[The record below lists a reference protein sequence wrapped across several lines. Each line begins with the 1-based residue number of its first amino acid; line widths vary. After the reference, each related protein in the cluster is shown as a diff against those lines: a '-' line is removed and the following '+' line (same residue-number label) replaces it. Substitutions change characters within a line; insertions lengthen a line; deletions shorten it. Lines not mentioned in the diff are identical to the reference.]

1 MIRLE
6 VLFDEAH
13 HLRNALSS
21 LLGNMMRRSALILI
35 FTLFFG
41 EFAMATDPSPTDE
54 YAQLKSK
61 VEMLQQQVT
70 FLNAQRAV
78 DVAKQTQDAQ
88 LTQAITE
95 ALKNQATA
103 QLNLINTQIALDT
116 AKQTQESQ
124 LAKAVAD
131 ALKNQAAAQFSLE
144 AEQAKGPFAE
154 LSGIKAATSGMQLP
168 TGKSGTVQVAAG
180 TSGTALLRSKGAMLR
195 LLDTVANDLARQLPN
210 GAVIVTE
217 SQLEQ
222 AYQAGFT
229 AQRIEQQT
237 SNLAKADQSAKPA
250 EPVAKAMI
258 ALPTVVAAAYSAGLI
273 LDTVNSLGKLFRVD
287 RKVDVFAADIEAGQM
302 LGYLLE
308 AKGSKFIANPA
319 VMRKEV
325 LDEANSLL
333 KKLTDLSK
341 AVQDGESTL
350 AQLKKLEDEG
360 KSKPDPIMVADLN
373 AQLTSAKSLFDG
385 LDPSKKPDQFW
396 TQVRGQL
403 MSAVIKGRDR
413 LLIEAKG
420 QALQITESRWFASDR
435 MNIGGEVQVAY
446 RILNQDGGLTKAG
459 VILKASKAERT
470 RFDEMPE
477 MSFPEVSIDASK

>member
-1 MIRLE
+1 
-6 VLFDEAH
+6 
-13 HLRNALSS
+13 
-21 LLGNMMRRSALILI
+21 MRRSALILI
-35 FTLFFG
+35 FTLFFT

-88 LTQAITE
+88 LTQAVTE

-116 AKQTQESQ
+116 AKQTQEAQ

-131 ALKNQAAAQFSLE
+131 ALKNQATAQFSLE
-144 AEQAKGPFAE
+144 SEQAKGPFAE

-168 TGKSGTVQVAAG
+168 TGKSGTVQVAVG
-180 TSGTALLRSKGAMLR
+180 TSGTALLRSKGHMLR
-195 LLDTVANDLARQLPN
+195 LLNTVANDLARQLPN

-222 AYQAGFT
+222 AYQADFT

-237 SNLAKADQSAKPA
+237 SNLTKANQSVKPA
-250 EPVAKAMI
+250 EPAARPMMI
-258 ALPTVVAAAYSAGLI
+258 APVVAAAYSAGLI

-325 LDEANSLL
+325 LNEANSLL

-341 AVQDGESTL
+341 AVQDGEGTL
-350 AQLKKLEDEG
+350 AQLKKLADEG
-360 KSKPDPIMVADLN
+360 KSKPDPIMLADLN

-396 TQVRGQL
+396 AQVRGQL

-420 QALQITESRWFASDR
+420 QALQITESRWYASDR

-470 RFDEMPE
+470 SFDEMPE
-477 MSFPEVSIDASK
+477 VSFPEVSIDASK